1 MSTSRTNVLF
11 AILGI
16 SLLLTSVLLADV
28 PRPGSDSPLII
39 PGSAF
44 AADGADSGNYTK
56 SGGKIN
62 GGPSVEVY
70 AGVYLPPNT
79 RITSV
84 ELVARDAT
92 DSFNATVYLK
102 ETPFGTLGSTTNL
115 YTLQTT
121 GNSTSIQRIFN
132 FADVVVD
139 PHNNL
144 YYLVANLP
152 HSDLR
157 IYQFRIFYEPAVI
170 FADGFESGDTSAWS
184 STSLFAPNQDKNVE
198 LDPIKATTQFW
209 VNDPAFMEALDNSVN
224 QRAGYGSP
232 LVIPGPAFKTHGGAD
247 AGDYYISSPY
257 GYLYTRPDETA
268 FFDTPVNLP
277 QGASISFVQVAY
289 IDSNPTGKIMFWLS
303 RVETL
308 TGTMSDLGFIE
319 SSGIDG
325 DIRFM
330 TLDAGDLSDPV
341 IDNGFYSYFLD
352 LYVEETDWG
361 ASEYNRV
368 YAVTI
373 LYTLP

>member
-1 MSTSRTNVLF
+1 MSTTKTNVLF

-16 SLLLTSVLLADV
+16 SLLLTSVLLADE

-39 PGSAF
+39 PGSSF

-56 SGGKIN
+56 SGGRIN
-62 GGPSVEVY
+62 GGPSVQVY
-70 AGVYLPPNT
+70 AGVYLPPNS
-79 RITSV
+79 RITFV
-84 ELVARDAT
+84 ELVARDT
-92 DSFNATVYLK
+92 TSTFNAHIYLK
-102 ETPFGTLGSTTNL
+102 ETPFGTLGSTTDI
-115 YTLQTT
+115 YHLQTT
-121 GNSTSIQRIFN
+121 GNSTSIQRIFDY
-132 FADVVVD
+132 ADAVVD
-139 PHNNL
+139 PQNNL

-152 HSDLR
+152 HADLR
-157 IYQFRIFYEPAVI
+157 IYQFRIFYEPAVL

-184 STSLFAPNQDKNVE
+184 SASPFAPDHENTA
-198 LDPIKATTQFW
+198 DPDPVKAVTQFW
-209 VNDPAFMEALDNSVN
+209 VNDPDFMEALDNSLN
-224 QRAGYGSP
+224 LRAGYGSP

-277 QGASISFVQVAY
+277 QGANIAFVQVVY

-303 RVETL
+303 RVATL
-308 TGTMSDLGFIE
+308 TGVMTDLGFLE

-361 ASEYNRV
+361 ADEYNRV
-368 YAVTI
+368 YAVII

>member
-1 MSTSRTNVLF
+1 MSTTKTKVLF

-16 SLLLTSVLLADV
+16 SLLLTSLLLADE

-39 PGSAF
+39 PGSSF

-56 SGGKIN
+56 SAGRIN

-92 DSFNATVYLK
+92 DSFNVTVYLK
-102 ETPFGTLGSTTNL
+102 ETPFGTLGGTTNL
-115 YTLQTT
+115 YTLQTA

-132 FADVVVD
+132 FADALVD
-139 PHNNL
+139 PQNNL

-152 HSDLR
+152 HADLR
-157 IYQFRIFYEPAVI
+157 IYQFRIFYEQAVI

-184 STSLFAPNQDKNVE
+184 SASPLAPQQEKGVI
-198 LDPIKATTQFW
+198 LDPVIATTQFW
-209 VNDPAFMEALDNSVN
+209 VNDPVFMEALDNSLN
-224 QRAGYGSP
+224 LRAGYGSP

-247 AGDYYISSPY
+247 AGDYYMSSPY

-277 QGASISFVQVAY
+277 QGANISFVMVAY
-289 IDSNPTGKIMFWLS
+289 IDSNPDAKIMFWLS
-303 RVETL
+303 RVATL
-308 TGTMSDLGFIE
+308 TGVMSDLGFLE

-330 TLDAGDLSDPV
+330 TLTAGDLVDPV
-341 IDNGFYSYFLD
+341 IDNGFYSYFLN
-352 LYVEETDWG
+352 LSVEETDWG

-368 YAVTI
+368 YAVII